1 MMKTQMKHDSNVM
14 SILFKISLLVLP
26 VSILICVFLGTVVG
40 IDHGWAMPAWSDG
53 SKMYGMEAIVS
64 YILIFGI
71 IFRWVYIL
79 NFIFQIWYIFR
90 RVIRVSIRKT
100 NNCD

>member
-1 MMKTQMKHDSNVM
+1 METQTTQKDDVLSL
-14 SILFKISLLVLP
+14 LFKLSLLVVPITIAISVL
-26 VSILICVFLGTVVG
+26 LGTLVG

-100 NNCD
+100 NNHD

>member
-1 MMKTQMKHDSNVM
+1 METQTTQKDDVLSL
-14 SILFKISLLVLP
+14 LFKLSLLVVP
-26 VSILICVFLGTVVG
+26 ITIAISVFLGTVVG